1 GWVRNLRKGQV
12 EVVAEGDER
21 AWQSFL
27 DQLRSGHLGRNIE
40 KLEVAE
46 EVSGEA
52 LEGFEIRFS

>member
-1 GWVRNLRKGQV
+1 V